1 MQPEV
6 GKLLE
11 QERLHEEERG
21 RQIGVDKWDRH
32 FTVLFSWREK
42 TAPDSHMLRKY
53 CIIQSDVKTRG
64 AGRGDTDFYKDR
76 QQRAVVKERDRLSH
90 DAGGV
95 RRSKRA
101 WCWMY
106 KKWTEAQESTEEQK
120 RISSIIQSH
129 PSNDRQI
136 ERPQIIFK
144 TNKLLKDEVPPLLA
158 SHFKFLRPYLFETIA
173 NLQQSA
179 EIKAPQQCAQCAVLI
194 TTGETELTGHQRC
207 RGR

>member
-1 MQPEV
+1 MTLAQL
-6 GKLLE
+6 GAISGL
-11 QERLHEEERG
+11 
-21 RQIGVDKWDRH
+21 
-32 FTVLFSWREK
+32 
-42 TAPDSHMLRKY
+42 MLD
-53 CIIQSDVKTRG
+53 IQ
-64 AGRGDTDFYKDR
+64 
-76 QQRAVVKERDRLSH
+76 
-90 DAGGV
+90 
-95 RRSKRA
+95 
-101 WCWMY
+101 
-106 KKWTEAQESTEEQK
+106 KWTEDQESTEEQK

-194 TTGETELTGHQRC
+194 MTGKLN
-207 RGR
+207 